1 MEKSGQAKLRRCP
14 SCQSIAVNID
24 ELSSGSRCLHC
35 HETVEVNAT
44 YSWGVSIVLA
54 VLVWWAFRNSYG
66 PLGLFFTAL
75 LCIYSSG
82 YKQII
87 SNFFPLKVYKN

>member
-1 MEKSGQAKLRRCP
+1 MGKPGHAKLRRCP

-35 HETVEVNAT
+35 HETVEVNAI
-44 YSWGVSIVLA
+44 YSIGLSLVLA
-54 VLVWWAFRNSYG
+54 VLVSWAFRNSYG

-82 YKQII
+82 YKQIT
-87 SNFFPLKVYKN
+87 SNFFPLKVYKD